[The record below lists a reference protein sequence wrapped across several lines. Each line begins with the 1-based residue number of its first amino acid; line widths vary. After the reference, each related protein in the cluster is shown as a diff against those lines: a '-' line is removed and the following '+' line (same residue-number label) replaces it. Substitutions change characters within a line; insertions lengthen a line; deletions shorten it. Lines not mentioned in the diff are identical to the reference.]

1 MVKNVTIKQSMLQ
14 SGNIII
20 SFEWMLCLALKR
32 TGCWACE
39 RKLSSFSTDSPG
51 QLEVFGHDG
60 DPLGVDGPEMV
71 VLQIV
76 IRNLLITAPVRAFR
90 NCFKCRYFTTQER
103 GIGYSFQLAITA
115 PLYSIT
121 GYCIA
126 TAQSCLMWSRFH
138 RWDILPSN
146 PYWNQKITLHG
157 GMRKTDFWQWF

>member
-126 TAQSCLMWSRFH
+126 TAQSY
-138 RWDILPSN
+138 RWRWVYSPISKVDFDLPRSI
-146 PYWNQKITLHG
+146 PG
-157 GMRKTDFWQWF
+157 